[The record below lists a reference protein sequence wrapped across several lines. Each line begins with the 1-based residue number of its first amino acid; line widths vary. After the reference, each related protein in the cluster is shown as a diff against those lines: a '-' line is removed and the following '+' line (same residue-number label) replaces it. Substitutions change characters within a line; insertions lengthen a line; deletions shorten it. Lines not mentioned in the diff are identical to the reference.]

1 MLFFIKTMIIA
12 ETLPLNRRNYQKG
25 CCKIRKS
32 MIMALEELSI
42 VMALDNNF
50 VITTLLGSVRKGLQ
64 SYDKVCVIYFRSYV
78 EV

>member
-1 MLFFIKTMIIA
+1 
-12 ETLPLNRRNYQKG
+12 
-25 CCKIRKS
+25 

>member
-1 MLFFIKTMIIA
+1 
-12 ETLPLNRRNYQKG
+12 
-25 CCKIRKS
+25 

-50 VITTLLGSVRKGLQ
+50 VITTLLGSVGKGLQ

-78 EV
+78 I